1 MVLVKNMNPDNIP
14 FNALIARPTNSGKTR
29 YLVNLLSTTFQ
40 GKFDY
45 IVLLCPTFIHN
56 ITYDGFGENDKDLL
70 ILFLLQDQIDDGL
83 KIISYMHEGTDTL
96 IILND
101 SAALRDVSRGQMNL
115 WIKHSEQDI
124 SESVFGTSYD
134 RWQALQRQSERTSF
148 H

>member
-1 MVLVKNMNPDNIP
+1 MVMVKNMNPDNIP

-56 ITYDGFGENDKDLL
+56 ITYDSFGENNKDLL
-70 ILFLLQDQIDDGL
+70 ILFRLQDQIDDGL

-101 SAALRDVSRGQMNL
+101 SAASRDV
-115 WIKHSEQDI
+115 K
-124 SESVFGTSYD
+124 
-134 RWQALQRQSERTSF
+134 QRTNELVN
-148 H
+148 